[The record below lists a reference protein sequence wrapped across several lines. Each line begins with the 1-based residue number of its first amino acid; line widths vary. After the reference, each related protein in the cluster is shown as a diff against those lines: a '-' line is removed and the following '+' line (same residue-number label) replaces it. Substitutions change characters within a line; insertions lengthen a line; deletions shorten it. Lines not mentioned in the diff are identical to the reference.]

1 MSINTIKATIQMRR
15 GLEQDFDADQMTA
28 GEWAVSTDKKY
39 VRMCFAPGIVVRMAT
54 YEGFEQDMQEIQT
67 ILTKCEAYA
76 SEAADYVTLSQEN
89 AVQSFDFSKES
100 GEFSKVSKSYAVGG
114 TGTRT
119 NENIDN
125 AKYYYEQSK
134 TISERLSGALRP
146 MGTVTFANLPAL
158 SNVSEGDMYNIS
170 DKFTTN
176 ENFKEGSGHVIPAG
190 SNVYKTAD
198 EKWDVLAGTPV
209 STVNGQTGDIDIN
222 TNNLGYTNSII
233 DYLNIDPDYNL
244 PGMIGNTNIN
254 IPDLSLEQF
263 ITEVWNVLIP
273 KIVTKLYP
281 YTLVKGNA
289 EQNYK
294 HGYVNLTPEKIGL
307 GNVGNFKAVSTEASQ
322 GLSDTEKS
330 NARANIDA
338 FSKNGGPLQGNLNM
352 EENDIYDVRT
362 IYSPSIP
369 IDIMSGDD
377 NNGSSISLVN
387 RDIKVKSY
395 ENGTSK
401 EFSLFQTLK
410 NIKPNS
416 ATNDGLVLKGE
427 GHPNQVWKT
436 DENGVPGWRN
446 EGGGLFVSFTD
457 GTWKQIN
464 TMLNMHYAGIIDIS
478 DYWSVGDEKTITVA
492 AMNGVDAV
500 ENQSQQNVTLVIV
513 DFNKDNLVNPI
524 INVQKAAVTIGLKNT
539 LSKKGL
545 MNLTDTNLN
554 GWNAS
559 LRRSWCNDVFYNAL
573 PEGLKMSIKQVA
585 KTSAYWNNDTGQYY
599 ADTNDLCWLAS
610 AKETNNLIDHNPL
623 GGEGVIYEFYKISSN
638 CFKTF
643 NGQNIQWW
651 LRSMNWGGNSAFKDM
666 SEYGNLGAYTAS
678 SHLGIAP
685 HFCI

>member
-67 ILTKCEAYA
+67 ILAKCEAYA

-125 AKYYYEQSK
+125 AKYYYEQAKSV
-134 TISERLSGALRP
+134 SESLSGALRP

-209 STVNGQTGDIDIN
+209 STVNGQTGDV
-222 TNNLGYTNSII
+222 
-233 DYLNIDPDYNL
+233 NI
-244 PGMIGNTNIN
+244 
-254 IPDLSLEQF
+254 
-263 ITEVWNVLIP
+263 
-273 KIVTKLYP
+273 TKD
-281 YTLVKGNA
+281 N
-289 EQNYK
+289 
-294 HGYVNLTPEKIGL
+294 IGL
-307 GNVGNFKAVSTEASQ
+307 GNVDNTADSNKYVKGVINKDYPNRAIKIGTAGFTSNDIATGLAGFGEEGTKIGSVNKDTLKQWAEIDKVGNYKAVSTEVLQ

-338 FSKNGGPLQGNLNM
+338 FSKNGGLLQGNLNM

-387 RDIKVKSY
+387 RDIKVKYY

-401 EFSLFQTLK
+401 EFNLFPYLIDTQNQLNSYLLADYTSVGREITDSWAEIKANVNAGNVSRYRVGDYKKITINGGYTLIERILGINTYSGRQIQNGYLGAHIDFASDEMGFNHRYNATNTNNGTGNSNGLDNPFLASELRQYMEEIYNTEIPDELKSVISMKQLYVEKRYSSGGTLTSSNGISSTTYDIGNLWLPTEVEVIGYECLGTKRFSSGYGFQTQYPLFRYWPRFRQK
-410 NIKPNS
+410 RSIGARPPNTQNMVAWWLLNADDGNSTNFAAISWKGYIESVS
-416 ATNDGLVLKGE
+416 ATISA
-427 GHPNQVWKT
+427 T
-436 DENGVPGWRN
+436 R
-446 EGGGLFVSFTD
+446 
-457 GTWKQIN
+457 
-464 TMLNMHYAGIIDIS
+464 GI
-478 DYWSVGDEKTITVA
+478 
-492 AMNGVDAV
+492 
-500 ENQSQQNVTLVIV
+500 
-513 DFNKDNLVNPI
+513 PI
-524 INVQKAAVTIGLKNT
+524 CFRIQ
-539 LSKKGL
+539 
-545 MNLTDTNLN
+545 
-554 GWNAS
+554 
-559 LRRSWCNDVFYNAL
+559 
-573 PEGLKMSIKQVA
+573 
-585 KTSAYWNNDTGQYY
+585 
-599 ADTNDLCWLAS
+599 ADTYN
-610 AKETNNLIDHNPL
+610 
-623 GGEGVIYEFYKISSN
+623 
-638 CFKTF
+638 
-643 NGQNIQWW
+643 
-651 LRSMNWGGNSAFKDM
+651 
-666 SEYGNLGAYTAS
+666 
-678 SHLGIAP
+678 
-685 HFCI
+685 